1 MQTEIQPRTAEELL
15 RMPSDDYRYEL
26 VKGELR
32 KMTPAGTRHGSII
45 SRLLAALVQH
55 VDAQALGEVFGP
67 DSGFKIADSPDT
79 VRAPDVAF
87 VREERI
93 PHGEL
98 TEKFWPGGPDLA
110 VEVISPADTLYEL
123 DEKVEE
129 YMTSGVALVWV
140 VNPKKRT
147 ITVYRPGAS
156 PEVLGESDQLDG
168 RPVLP
173 AFQYPVAKVFEAK
186 RRQC

>member
-1 MQTEIQPRTAEELL
+1 MRTDIQPRTAEELF
-15 RMPSDDYRYEL
+15 RMPNDGFRYEL

-32 KMTPAGTRHGSII
+32 KMTPAGVRHGSII
-45 SRLLAALVQH
+45 SRLSAALVQH

-67 DSGFKIADSPDT
+67 DTGFKLADSPDT
-79 VRAPDVAF
+79 VRAPDIAF
-87 VREERI
+87 LRKERI
-93 PHGEL
+93 PAGEL
-98 TEKFWPGGPDLA
+98 TEKFWPGAPDLA
-110 VEVISPADTLYEL
+110 VEVISLGDTLYEL

-129 YMTSGVALVWV
+129 YMTSGVILVWV

-147 ITVYRPGAS
+147 VTVYRPGAS

-173 AFQYPVAKVFEAK
+173 AFQYPVAKLFEVK
-186 RRQC
+186 RR